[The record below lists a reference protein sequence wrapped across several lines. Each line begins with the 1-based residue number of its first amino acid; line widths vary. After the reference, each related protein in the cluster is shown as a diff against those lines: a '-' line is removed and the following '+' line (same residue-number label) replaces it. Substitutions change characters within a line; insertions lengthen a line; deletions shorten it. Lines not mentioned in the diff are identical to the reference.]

1 MSKSKKRKNV
11 CQGTA
16 CGDTEGKYQKL
27 CQEYRERDELEAL
40 NRRVDERHAR
50 MEQFLWEQE
59 AKAEKHRIEDE
70 RRFNG
75 ILKLIGV
82 IILCATIAM
91 ALSVLAVTE
100 IFSWWISGAGI
111 VIAGFIASFKA
122 GYLWHE
128 IKK

>member
-1 MSKSKKRKNV
+1 MSKSMKRKNV
-11 CQGTA
+11 FQGNPCEA
-16 CGDTEGKYQKL
+16 TEGMYQKL

-50 MEQFLWEQE
+50 MEQFLLEQE
-59 AKAEKHRIEDE
+59 AKAEKHRFEEE
-70 RRFNG
+70 RRFDG

-100 IFSWWISGAGI
+100 IFSWWISGTVI
-111 VIAGFIASFKA
+111 VIAGFVSSFKA

>member
-1 MSKSKKRKNV
+1 MSKTKKRKNV
-11 CQGTA
+11 CQGNPCEA
-16 CGDTEGKYQKL
+16 TEGKYQKL

-59 AKAEKHRIEDE
+59 AKAEKHRSEEE

-100 IFSWWISGAGI
+100 IFSWWISGTVI
-111 VIAGFIASFKA
+111 VLAGFVAAFKA

-128 IKK
+128 IK

>member
-1 MSKSKKRKNV
+1 MGKSKKHKNV
-11 CQGTA
+11 CQGNPCEA
-16 CGDTEGKYQKL
+16 TEGKYQKL

-59 AKAEKHRIEDE
+59 AKAEKHRIEEE

-100 IFSWWISGAGI
+100 IFSWWISGTVI
-111 VIAGFIASFKA
+111 VLAGFVAAFKA

-128 IKK
+128 IK

>member
-59 AKAEKHRIEDE
+59 ARTEKRRIEEE
-70 RRFNG
+70 RRVNST
-75 ILKLIGV
+75 LRLIGLIV
-82 IILCATIAM
+82 LYVTIAM
-91 ALSVLAVTE
+91 ALLSLALTE
-100 IFSWWISGAGI
+100 VFSWWISGAGI
-111 VIAGFIASFKA
+111 VVAGFIATFKA
-122 GYLWHE
+122 GYLWRE
-128 IKK
+128 IKR

>member
-11 CQGTA
+11 CQGNPCEA
-16 CGDTEGKYQKL
+16 TEGKYQKL

-59 AKAEKHRIEDE
+59 AKAEKHRIEEE

>member
-1 MSKSKKRKNV
+1 MGKSKKHKNV
-11 CQGTA
+11 CQGNPCEA
-16 CGDTEGKYQKL
+16 TEGKYQKL

-59 AKAEKHRIEDE
+59 AKAEKHRIEEE

-82 IILCATIAM
+82 IILYATIAA
-91 ALSVLAVTE
+91 ALSVLAITE
-100 IFSWWISGAGI
+100 VFSWWISGAGI
-111 VIAGFIASFKA
+111 VIAGFIAAFKA
-122 GYLWHE
+122 GYLWREVKH
-128 IKK
+128 